1 VQRKVNSAKATAIAG
16 RLNGDTMVY
25 RIKSSNVIAEDKIIS
40 GYVYFENGVITYV
53 GQDELPF
60 DEQFDAGDNYVS
72 AGFIDM
78 HTHGGGG
85 YSFDGT
91 VGEIV
96 NGADFHLTHGTTS
109 ILPTVSAAPI
119 DVMRKA
125 SENITKAVK
134 LSRANIIGAHL
145 EGPYLSP
152 AQCGAQACEFMT
164 PPIPDD
170 YKELIESD
178 KYLIKRW
185 SYAPENDVN
194 GEFCKYL
201 TSHGVL
207 ASAGHTDA
215 IYDDMKRAMANG
227 CNLITHFYSCT
238 STVTRDHGFRRLG
251 VIETGYLEDDM
262 YVEIIA
268 DGKHLP
274 PDLIRLILKVKGT
287 DRVALITDSLS
298 IAGTDV
304 KRGRMQATDYIIE
317 DGVCKLC
324 DRSAFAGSIATADR
338 LIRVMVNDVHIDIK
352 DAVKMLTK
360 VPAELLKLN
369 KGTLLEGY
377 DADIVVFDKDIN
389 IDKVVVNGKLVK

>member
-1 VQRKVNSAKATAIAG
+1 MTATAVAG
-16 RLNGDTMVY
+16 RSNGDGMY
-25 RIKSSNVIAEDKIIS
+25 RIKSENIICDDKIVS
-40 GYVYFENGVITYV
+40 GYIYFENGKITYI
-53 GQDELPF
+53 GRDELAF
-60 DEQFDAGDNYVS
+60 DSELDAGDNYVS

-85 YSFDGT
+85 FSFDGS
-91 VGEIV
+91 VEEIV
-96 NGADFHLTHGTTS
+96 KGADFHLAHGTTS
-109 ILPTVSAAPI
+109 VLPTVSAAPI
-119 DVMRKA
+119 DVMRTA
-125 SENITKAVK
+125 SKNITDAIK
-134 LSRANIIGAHL
+134 LSKANIIGAHL

-152 AQCGAQACEFMT
+152 AQCGAQATEFMT
-164 PPIPDD
+164 SPIPDD
-170 YKELIESD
+170 YKELIESGS
-178 KYLIKRW
+178 YLIKRW
-185 SYAPENDVN
+185 SYAPENDAD
-194 GEFCKYL
+194 GEFCNYL

-215 IYDDMKRAMANG
+215 IYDDMRVAMQNG

-287 DRVALITDSLS
+287 DKVALITDSLS

-324 DRSAFAGSIATADR
+324 DRSAFAGSIATADT
-338 LIRVMVNDVHIDIK
+338 LIRVMTKEVGISIT
-352 DAVKMLTK
+352 DAIKMLTA
-360 VPAELLKLN
+360 VPARLLKLN
-369 KGTLLEGY
+369 KGRLCKDY

-389 IDKVVVNGKLVK
+389 IKHVFVNGNNVK